1 VIREDLRA
9 ELTNYQSKFAVVG
22 ESALSRPV
30 PLEQR
35 ATPLRIPAATNG
47 WDRGFADVGVRLAF
61 TAPEEKL
68 SERVKALAETLCIVP
83 GGK

>member
-1 VIREDLRA
+1 
-9 ELTNYQSKFAVVG
+9 
-22 ESALSRPV
+22 
-30 PLEQR
+30 
-35 ATPLRIPAATNG
+35 
-47 WDRGFADVGVRLAF
+47 VRLAF